1 MENNN
6 NKSQKMNSEAGPSS
20 ANHSTREKMF
30 MFDLN
35 ELPDSDYSEDSA
47 DDCVATRE
55 DAAPQGDDEVQKS
68 VSDFS
73 FPILEGRVVSD
84 DEVSVENYQNPVV
97 NSDEIRRALKGK
109 MPMNYA
115 EGGCSKEAAAYIDA
129 AAAVLGDDDDDEEE
143 EDEEGVKDISSDEDD
158 EVPSSDEDS
167 AIEGIL
173 MLHEQDPNAAS
184 GSRPQSKRKI
194 DFSEYYKPPCT
205 RIGGAGPKTVIQVE
219 SIKDI
224 VDDGYRWRKYGR
236 KEIKGNPNNP
246 RGYYRCTSQTCTARK
261 QVERDAKNSKY
272 VIVSYEGIH
281 NHGLPPTKPKTPTPT
296 PAPAT
301 ATTPTPTPATIPSSN
316 TTTPAVSASTSK
328 PARPILPYP
337 SANSLSTYPHYA
349 NLGYFPGYR
358 SYGTMNYM
366 WPNNPHFYS
375 MAHKSNMAVPSYGT
389 VSSSNFQNRFATS
402 FSNPQNAAS
411 GPATGRAAPLSGFP
425 ISPSLP
431 PFDTVPYGHDF
442 LHIRG
447 YTTSAAAAATTAQL
461 SPLSEST
468 TAQRFPLRDA
478 NATTSQLS
486 PSRDANATPAQLLPF
501 RDANATT
508 AQLFPLGDA
517 NATTVQLFPLRDPTP
532 PEEEDKDVVSKNE

>member
-1 MENNN
+1 
-6 NKSQKMNSEAGPSS
+6 MNSEAGPSS

-35 ELPDSDYSEDSA
+35 QLPDSDYSEDSA

-84 DEVSVENYQNPVV
+84 DEVSVENYKNPVV

-115 EGGCSKEAAAYIDA
+115 EG
-129 AAAVLGDDDDDEEE
+129 
-143 EDEEGVKDISSDEDD
+143 
-158 EVPSSDEDS
+158 
-167 AIEGIL
+167 
-173 MLHEQDPNAAS
+173 DPNAAS

-205 RIGGAGPKTVIQVE
+205 RIGGAGPKTIIQVE

-281 NHGLPPTKPKTPTPT
+281 NHGLPPTKPKTPTPI

-301 ATTPTPTPATIPSSN
+301 TTTPTPTPATIPSSN
-316 TTTPAVSASTSK
+316 TTTPAVSASTRK

-411 GPATGRAAPLSGFP
+411 GPATGRAASLSGFP

-478 NATTSQLS
+478 NATTAQLS